1 MPLYIKLPQM
11 NAYAKHFDS
20 NNKYLNL
27 LVLDEELLKNIMEYE
42 IKLKIHLKKNLILSQ
57 CIMINI

>member
-1 MPLYIKLPQM
+1 MPLYIKLPRM

-27 LVLDEELLKNIMEYE
+27 LVLDGELLKNIMEYE
-42 IKLKIHLKKNLILSQ
+42 IKLKIHLKKNLILS
-57 CIMINI
+57 

>member
-1 MPLYIKLPQM
+1 MPLYIKLTQM

-27 LVLDEELLKNIMEYE
+27 LVLDEELLKNIME
-42 IKLKIHLKKNLILSQ
+42 
-57 CIMINI
+57 